1 MASVSEWL
9 ELHSLDDDDVVRLLA
24 YPDCVIHFSAN
35 CGSHGDPAQA
45 SGIDWSDFHVFLE
58 RAVVPAF
65 AAGIDCGSVSEL
77 LHSVA
82 WRVQHGPSDLVP
94 HTVDKGGA
102 NPPEVFLYWD
112 GSPEDQICLA
122 HEAGHALQLIL
133 SGGDFMP
140 PVAREV
146 CAFLA
151 ELAVISWADV
161 HDPAL
166 AADLRH
172 VWNGDSDLYL
182 HDVRDELLAALADPT
197 AQYQYRLNYPLARI
211 AAVRLFQE
219 QSREQLSGLFRSGG
233 KAMSLVGLS
242 ETAALLKPVES
253 IFPPMPCANDVSG
266 ALSRHQKLGA
276 IALLDS
282 VYWKGEPE
290 RRIADYYWAAQRHL
304 DEGTLVLTTD
314 DLHRPT
320 GYATWRPATAG
331 ETATVLRIAAPF
343 GNINRLKEAVSAQT
357 GSDLRQV
364 VPHSPATC
372 PVELA

>member
-45 SGIDWSDFHVFLE
+45 SGIDWSDFPVFLE
-58 RAVVPAF
+58 GAVVPALE
-65 AAGIDCGSVSEL
+65 AAIDCVSVSDLLGSVSWQIQQGSSARL
-77 LHSVA
+77 
-82 WRVQHGPSDLVP
+82 P
-94 HTVDKGGA
+94 HTVDRGGDT
-102 NPPEVFLYWD
+102 PPEVFLDWD
-112 GSPEDQICLA
+112 GSPESQICLA
-122 HEAGHALQLIL
+122 HEAGHALQLML
-133 SGGDFMP
+133 SHGDFMP

-151 ELAVISWADV
+151 ELALISWADV
-161 HDPAL
+161 NDPAL
-166 AADLRH
+166 AAGLRR
-172 VWNGDSDLYL
+172 VWNSDNDLYL
-182 HDVRDELLAALADPT
+182 LDDRDELLAALADPT

-233 KAMSLVGLS
+233 KAMSLVGLP
-242 ETAALLKPVES
+242 EIAALLKPVES
-253 IFPPMPCANDVSG
+253 IFPPIPCANDGSA

-276 IALLDS
+276 MALLDS

-290 RRIADYYWAAQRHL
+290 RRIADYHRSAQRHL
-304 DEGTLVLTTD
+304 DEGTLVLSTD

-331 ETATVLRIAAPF
+331 KTATVLRIAAPF
-343 GNINRLKEAVSAQT
+343 GNINRLKEAVSART
-357 GSDLRQV
+357 GSDLRQLV
-364 VPHSPATC
+364 SHSPATR
-372 PVELA
+372 PAELA